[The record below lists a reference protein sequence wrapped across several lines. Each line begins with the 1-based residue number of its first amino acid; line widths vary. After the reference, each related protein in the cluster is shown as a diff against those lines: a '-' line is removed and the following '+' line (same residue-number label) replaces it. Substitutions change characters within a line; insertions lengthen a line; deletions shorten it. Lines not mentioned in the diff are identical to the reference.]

1 MKTFNARQ
9 LYKNEF
15 VKRQNELDFT
25 DDGTH
30 FSMYSYKNTIPFHIA
45 RWKDM
50 VFISVRV
57 DYIHSLIPELEYIP
71 YDVYSKWNVYNLFD
85 QYNGVYKDEV
95 DLDVLFDNLEK
106 VYKAVANHFNY
117 QY

>member
-25 DDGTH
+25 DDGTR
-30 FSMYSYKNTIPFHIA
+30 FNMYSYKNTIPFHIA
-45 RWKDM
+45 RWNDM

-57 DYIHSLIPELEYIP
+57 DYIQSLIPELEYIP
-71 YDVYSKWNVYNLFD
+71 YDVYSKWDVYKLFD
-85 QYNGVYKDEV
+85 QYNGVYKDGV
-95 DLDVLFDNLEK
+95 DLDNFFNSLEEI
-106 VYKAVANHFNY
+106 YKTVANHYNY
-117 QY
+117 KY